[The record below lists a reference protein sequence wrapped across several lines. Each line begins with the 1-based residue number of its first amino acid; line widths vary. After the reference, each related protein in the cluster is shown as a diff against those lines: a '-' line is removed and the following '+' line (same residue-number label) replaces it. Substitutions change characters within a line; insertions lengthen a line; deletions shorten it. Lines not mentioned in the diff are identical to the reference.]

1 MPQTADNMTTEQA
14 LNLLQQVTN
23 QFKGTL
29 QDHQLILQA
38 YQVIVAAINEPKIN
52 IKADAIEVA
61 PPNITFDK

>member
-1 MPQTADNMTTEQA
+1 MQQTVKNMTVEQA
-14 LNLLQQVTN
+14 LNVLQQATS

-52 IKADAIEVA
+52 IKADAIELA
-61 PPNITFDK
+61 NQDS

>member
-1 MPQTADNMTTEQA
+1 MQQTAKLTVEQA
-14 LNLLQQVTN
+14 LNVLQQATG

-52 IKADAIEVA
+52 IQADAVEVA
-61 PPNITFDK
+61 QPNITFDK

>member
-1 MPQTADNMTTEQA
+1 MQQTAKLTVEQA
-14 LNLLQQVTN
+14 LNVLQQVTG

-52 IKADAIEVA
+52 INAEAIEVKDLTA
-61 PPNITFDK
+61 Q

>member
-1 MPQTADNMTTEQA
+1 MQQTAKLTVEQA
-14 LNLLQQVTN
+14 LNVLQQVTG

-52 IKADAIEVA
+52 IQADAIEVA
-61 PPNITFDK
+61 QPNITFDK